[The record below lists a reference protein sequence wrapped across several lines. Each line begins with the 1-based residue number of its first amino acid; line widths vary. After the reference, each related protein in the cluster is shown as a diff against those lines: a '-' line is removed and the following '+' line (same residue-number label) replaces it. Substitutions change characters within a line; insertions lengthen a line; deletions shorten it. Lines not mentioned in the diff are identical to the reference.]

1 MAIRIGIKSLLV
13 TVIVL
18 AATSVQ
24 PSIGVIQAQSSNQ
37 LVQSFQSANWS
48 AFPSSASTLAP
59 TGLAL
64 GPIAV
69 STISACNSLTKTST
83 TSIASKDV
91 SFADVTGLTVGMIV
105 NSTPTGLNEIAA
117 INTLTSTVSL
127 KTGNPAAP
135 VGTVF
140 TFTIN
145 GCFSGY
151 FSVNNNGSLALQN
164 INVTQTTNT
173 TTGRSMQLQS
183 CDQAG
188 VGSAAGTWNESA
200 NTCSGTINTIMS
212 TIGSGSG
219 NNSPQTVTN
228 YLLPIPA
235 QTSIRLRALTVQ
247 SGATYTIS
255 ISVTRSSVRAANSQM
270 G

>member
-1 MAIRIGIKSLLV
+1 MKSLLV

-18 AATSVQ
+18 AAASIE
-24 PSIGVIQAQSSNQ
+24 PSIGVTRAQTKNALAQA
-37 LVQSFQSANWS
+37 FQSGKWS
-48 AFPSSASTLAP
+48 AFASSTSTLTP
-59 TGLAL
+59 TGVAL
-64 GPIAV
+64 GPTTV
-69 STISACNSLTKTST
+69 STVSTCNSLTKTST
-83 TSIASKDV
+83 TAITSKDV

-117 INTLTSTVSL
+117 INTSTSTVSL
-127 KTGNPAAP
+127 KSGNPAAP
-135 VGTVF
+135 IGTVF

-151 FSVNNNGSLALQN
+151 FSVNNNGSLALEKIN
-164 INVTQTTNT
+164 ITQTTNT

-212 TIGSGSG
+212 TIGAGAG

-247 SGATYTIS
+247 TGATYTIS
-255 ISVTRSSVRAANSQM
+255 ISVTRSSVRAANSLT

>member
-1 MAIRIGIKSLLV
+1 MKSLLV

-18 AATSVQ
+18 AAISIER
-24 PSIGVIQAQSSNQ
+24 SIGITRALSDNEF
-37 LVQSFQSANWS
+37 VQTFQSGTWS
-48 AFPSSASTLAP
+48 AFPSSTSTLTP
-59 TGLAL
+59 TGVAL
-64 GPIAV
+64 GPTTV
-69 STISACNSLTKTST
+69 STVSTCKSLTKTST
-83 TSIASKDV
+83 TVITSKNV

-105 NSTPTGLNEIAA
+105 DSTPTGLNEIAA

-127 KTGNPAAP
+127 KTGNPVAP
-135 VGTVF
+135 IGTVF

-151 FSVNNNGSLALQN
+151 FSVNNNGSLALEKIN
-164 INVTQTTNT
+164 ITQTTNT

-183 CDQAG
+183 CNQAG
-188 VGSAAGTWNESA
+188 VGSAAGTWNESS

-212 TIGSGSG
+212 TIGAGAG

-247 SGATYTIS
+247 TGATYTIS
-255 ISVTRSSVRAANSQM
+255 ISVTRSSVRAANSLM